1 MTALSPRN
9 KLIAAAAML
18 VLFPVVA
25 MLQGASAATAA
36 RLVLGLL
43 ALAGVTVW
51 VLRSK
56 GNLSLSRFKAA
67 ARLSVVQRVGLSAR
81 SGVAL
86 IEVDGRPYLIV
97 HGDGF
102 ARIRPTARP
111 KVVAPRPSTADA
123 T

>member
-1 MTALSPRN
+1 MTTLSPRN
-9 KLIAAAAML
+9 KLIAASAML
-18 VLFPVVA
+18 LLLPVVA
-25 MLQGASAATAA
+25 VLQGGSAATAA

-51 VLRSK
+51 FLKAKGGVLP
-56 GNLSLSRFKAA
+56 SRFKSA

-86 IEVDGRPYLIV
+86 IEVDGRPYLVV

-111 KVVAPRPSTADA
+111 TVVAPRPSTPDA
-123 T
+123 A